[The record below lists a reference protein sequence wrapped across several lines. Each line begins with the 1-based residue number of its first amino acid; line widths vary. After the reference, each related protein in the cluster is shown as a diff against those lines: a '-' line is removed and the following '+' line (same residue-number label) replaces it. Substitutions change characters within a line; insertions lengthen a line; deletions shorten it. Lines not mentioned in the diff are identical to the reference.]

1 MLYHLLYPLREMFF
15 GFNVFRYIT
24 FRAAFAAVTAMIL
37 SIALG
42 PYVIK
47 KLYELKVG
55 QPIRKDECL
64 PLYAKHHTKKG
75 TPTMGGMLIVIS
87 VIIPTLLWADLSN
100 ENIIIA
106 IIAIAYLCIIGFID
120 DYLKVSKKNSKGLPG
135 RKKMFAQ
142 TMLGLAIGAYLL
154 FLSHNSIYAE
164 QLHVPFFKHPVIE
177 HMGIFSILFAALVI
191 VGTSNAVNLTDG
203 LDGLAMGCVISAS
216 LAYVFISYVTG
227 HVEFAKYLQIDYIP
241 GAGELAVFCATI
253 AGAGLGFLWF
263 NAYPAQIFMGD
274 TGSLALGGA
283 MGVVAVLTKKE
294 LLLLIVGGIFVV
306 EALSVILQV
315 ASFKLRGKRIF
326 LMSPIHHHFEMKGW
340 QESKITIRFWILG
353 IIFALIGL
361 GTLKLR

>member
-1 MLYHLLYPLREMFF
+1 MFYHLLYPLKELFF

-42 PYVIK
+42 PYVIRQ
-47 KLYELKVG
+47 LYQLKAG

-75 TPTMGGMLIVIS
+75 TPTMGGMLVLLSIV
-87 VIIPTLLWADLSN
+87 IPTLLWADLSN

-106 IIAIAYLCIIGFID
+106 VIATVYLGVVGFVD
-120 DYLKVSKKNSKGLPG
+120 DYLKVSKKNSKGLAG
-135 RKKMFAQ
+135 RKKFLAQ
-142 TMLGLAIGAYLL
+142 SILGLSIGAYLL
-154 FLSHNSIYAE
+154 FLSTNSEYAQ
-164 QLHVPFFKHPVIE
+164 QLHVPFFKDPVIT
-177 HMGIFSILFAALVI
+177 HMGIFAILFTALVI

-203 LDGLAMGCVISAS
+203 LDGLAIGCVVACS
-216 LAYVFISYVTG
+216 LAYVFITYITG
-227 HVEFAKYLQIDYIP
+227 HMEIAKYLHITYIP

-283 MGVVAVLTKKE
+283 MGVVAVLIKKE
-294 LLLLIVGGIFVV
+294 LLLLIIGGIFVV
-306 EALSVILQV
+306 EAMSVMLQV

-340 QESKITIRFWILG
+340 QEAKITIRFWILA